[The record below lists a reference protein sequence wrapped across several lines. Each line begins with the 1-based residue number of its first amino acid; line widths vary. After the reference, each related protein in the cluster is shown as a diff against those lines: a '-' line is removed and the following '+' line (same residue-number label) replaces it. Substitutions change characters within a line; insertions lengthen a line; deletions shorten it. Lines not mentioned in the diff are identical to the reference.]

1 MHEWQPLSPGLC
13 LLSCVLFEVD
23 CTADVIVEGSLC
35 LGVLRFA
42 CTEGFLS
49 DDLCELNYLVYYK
62 VGKIQIF

>member
-1 MHEWQPLSPGLC
+1 MKGQPLGPGLC

-23 CTADVIVEGSLC
+23 CDCNADVIVEGSLC
-35 LGVLRFA
+35 LGFLRLA

-62 VGKIQIF
+62 VRKI